1 MTSPKFLHALKRKT
15 KKKKEMEAENAVYLL
30 KASFSIHCGLQ
41 VKKTQVGASCEFSEL
56 IYKH

>member
-15 KKKKEMEAENAVYLL
+15 KKEMEEENAVYLL

-41 VKKTQVGASCEFSEL
+41 VKKTQVGASCEFSE
-56 IYKH
+56 

>member
-1 MTSPKFLHALKRKT
+1 
-15 KKKKEMEAENAVYLL
+15 MEEEEENAVYLL